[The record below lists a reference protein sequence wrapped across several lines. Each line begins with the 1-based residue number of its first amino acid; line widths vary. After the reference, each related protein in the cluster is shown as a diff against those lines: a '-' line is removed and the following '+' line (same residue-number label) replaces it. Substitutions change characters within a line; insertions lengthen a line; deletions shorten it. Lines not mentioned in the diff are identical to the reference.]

1 MKYSH
6 KELQERLSTIPLFKN
21 ISAKPQIMN
30 PVIQALEQRKVTQGE
45 EIIVEGTSGDEMYI
59 LLKGEIEISK
69 FTMERERYTVARFKD
84 SMNIFFGELALVDT
98 DKRSASVMALTDCE
112 LLVMTR
118 AKFHELGAAH
128 HELGWLLSL
137 EIAGLLSK
145 RLRKANDDAVVL
157 FEALLNELAS

>member
-1 MKYSH
+1 MKYSRE
-6 KELQERLSTIPLFKN
+6 ELTTRLRSIPLFKN
-21 ISAKPQIMN
+21 VADKPQIMN
-30 PVIQALEQRKVTQGE
+30 PVLDALEARQVSKGD

-69 FTMERERYTVARFKD
+69 FTMEREKYTVARFKD
-84 SMNIFFGELALVDT
+84 SMNIFFGELALVDD
-98 DKRSASVMALTDCE
+98 DKRSATVQALTDCE

-118 AKFHELGAAH
+118 AKFQELGRTH

-137 EIAGLLSK
+137 EIANLLSK

>member
-1 MKYSH
+1 MKYSPE
-6 KELQERLSTIPLFKN
+6 ELLERLRSIPLFKN
-21 ISAKPQIMN
+21 IATKPQIMN
-30 PVIQALEQRKVTQGE
+30 PVIQVLEQRVVTQGE

-84 SMNIFFGELALVDT
+84 SMNIFFGELALVDA
-98 DKRSASVMALTDCE
+98 DKRSASVTALTDCE